1 MKKIYLLIIAMA
13 ICSNN
18 AFAKNVENLFVVK
31 DSQIQDFSP
40 KLEQV
45 LTKPTVKDN
54 ALYSTQNNYFIRLY
68 QSDKDINVFLNCD
81 KSEQEQYQS
90 KLKSTGFKSYPL
102 TDKDIQNKYSSDF
115 SNFVELNNI
124 TFDNVKVKKNK
135 YNPYSKPLPNR
146 VLSTMQYSEDNI
158 NFVAKRVAMKSKI
171 KRYVEGYEIVVTNNT
186 GANIV
191 LKQANSGDFMGLYE
205 IAKKAALPAGVDFV
219 PIYGLVAGVK
229 TDLEKNRFTRPFP
242 TNYTIKNNES
252 VRILGLTRL
261 QVSPIVDFKFE
272 INGKE
277 KNIQLN
283 TYQQGE

>member
-13 ICSNN
+13 ICSSN

-31 DSQIQDFSP
+31 DSQIQDFTP

-45 LTKPTVKDN
+45 LIEPIVKDN
-54 ALYSTQNNYFIRLY
+54 ALYSTKNNYFIRLY

-81 KSEQEQYQS
+81 KAELEQYQS
-90 KLKSTGFKSYPL
+90 KLKSTGFKAYSL
-102 TDKDIQNKYSSDF
+102 TDKDLQSEYSSDF
-115 SNFVELNNI
+115 NNFVELNNI
-124 TFDNVKVKKNK
+124 TFDSVKVKKNK
-135 YNPYSKPLPNR
+135 YNPYNKPLPNR
-146 VLSTMQYSEDNI
+146 VISTMQYSEDNI

-171 KRYVEGYEIVVTNNT
+171 KRYVEGYEITITNNT
-186 GANIV
+186 GDNIV
-191 LKQANSGDFMGLYE
+191 LKQANSGDFVSLYD
-205 IAKKAALPAGVDFV
+205 IAKKAVLPAGVDFV

-242 TNYTIKNNES
+242 TNYILKNNES

-277 KNIQLN
+277 KDIQLN
-283 TYQQGE
+283 TYQ